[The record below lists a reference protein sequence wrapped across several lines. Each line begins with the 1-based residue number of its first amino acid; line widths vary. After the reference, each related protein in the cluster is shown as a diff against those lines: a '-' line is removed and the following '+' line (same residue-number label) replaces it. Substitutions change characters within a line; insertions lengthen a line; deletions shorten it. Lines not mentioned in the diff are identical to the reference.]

1 MRLQVVE
8 DDAVLR
14 DGLQVGLTACGW
26 TVEAVC
32 GAEDALAAIA
42 PPLTP
47 SYWIWACLTATDWR

>member
-1 MRLQVVE
+1 MRLLVV
-8 DDAVLR
+8 
-14 DGLQVGLTACGW
+14 GW

-32 GAEDALAAIA
+32 GAEDALAAIDT